1 MEFMET
7 KIKNEGQILEGN
19 VLLVD
24 KFLNQQLDIELLE
37 QMALAWKE
45 KFKGEKITKIV
56 TIEASGIAIA
66 AITAKVFGVP
76 ALFAK
81 KKASL
86 NLDAKSYKA
95 EVYSF
100 TKKQSYTIAISQKLL
115 NENDRVFLVDDFLAN
130 GCAMEGLIKLV
141 QEAGA
146 TIAGIGIAIEKSYQE
161 GRKRLEEYNI
171 PISSAA
177 RIQSMDAST
186 QSIEFLNEE

>member
-37 QMALAWKE
+37 QMAQAWKE
-45 KFKGEKITKIV
+45 RFKDEKITKVV

-66 AITAKVFGVP
+66 VIAAKAFGVP

-86 NLDAKSYKA
+86 NLDSNSYKA

-100 TKKQSYTIAISQKLL
+100 TKQQSYTIAISQKLL
-115 NENDRVFLVDDFLAN
+115 NKDDRVLLVDDFLAN
-130 GCAMEGLIKLV
+130 GCAMEGLIQLV

-146 TIAGIGIAIEKSYQE
+146 TIVGIGIAVEKSYQE
-161 GRKRLEEYNI
+161 GRGRLEAYSI

-177 RIQSMDAST
+177 RIQSMDAKT
-186 QSIEFLNEE
+186 QHIEFLKE